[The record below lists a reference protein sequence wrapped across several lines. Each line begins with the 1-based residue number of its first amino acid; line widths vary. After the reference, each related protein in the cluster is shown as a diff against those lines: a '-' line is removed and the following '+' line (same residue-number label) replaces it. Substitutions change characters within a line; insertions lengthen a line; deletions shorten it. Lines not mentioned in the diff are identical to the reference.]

1 MNYFIE
7 KYINNL
13 TINNIN
19 DFAKKNNIFLTE
31 KELNLLYH
39 ITKNNYLD
47 ILNGHDEKIKI
58 FLKANLSKKNYELII
73 NLYNE
78 YKKKYQNYL

>member
-1 MNYFIE
+1 MNYIIK

-19 DFAKKNNIFLTE
+19 DFAIKNNIFLTE
-31 KELNLLYH
+31 KEQKIFYNIIKNHYKEIISGKDDNIIAYL
-39 ITKNNYLD
+39 KNNLPE
-47 ILNGHDEKIKI
+47 EK
-58 FLKANLSKKNYELII
+58 FNNVM

-78 YKKKYQNYL
+78 YKNKYQNYL

>member
-1 MNYFIE
+1 MNYIIE

-19 DFAKKNNIFLTE
+19 DFARKNNIFLTE
-31 KELNLLYH
+31 NEQKIFYNIVKNHYKE
-39 ITKNNYLD
+39 
-47 ILNGHDEKIKI
+47 ILNGNDDEIIKY
-58 FLKANLSKKNYELII
+58 LKNNLSEEKFYNVL

-78 YKKKYQNYL
+78 YKNKYQNYL